1 MRFLHG
7 DSRAHTSVH
16 LLRIDSTLL
25 RLDYISCVLT
35 VVSTVLVG
43 KRLWYGWIVATLN
56 SIVVCVIGM
65 RTGQMGFVPANLFCI
80 VLYACNVRNWLK
92 PGADAD
98 SDTVHP

>member
-1 MRFLHG
+1 M
-7 DSRAHTSVH
+7 
-16 LLRIDSTLL
+16 RIDSALV

-35 VVSTVLVG
+35 IVSTVLVG

-80 VLYACNVRNWLK
+80 VLYACNVRSWLK
-92 PGADAD
+92 PGEGSNGETAH
-98 SDTVHP
+98 S

>member
-1 MRFLHG
+1 MAIRG
-7 DSRAHTSVH
+7 PISVH
-16 LLRIDSTLL
+16 LMRIDSALV

-35 VVSTVLVG
+35 IVSTVLVG

-92 PGADAD
+92 PGEGGDGETAH
-98 SDTVHP
+98 S